1 MRFMFNLRELAE
13 AYENFDGPVVEA
25 PMARPR
31 PTEITFRNNRYSIF
45 NMGRQASILGGRGFS
60 AEVDRV

>member
-1 MRFMFNLRELAE
+1 MFNPRELAE
-13 AYENFDGPVVEA
+13 AYKNFDGPVVVA
-25 PMARPR
+25 RMAKPR
-31 PTEITFRNNRYSIF
+31 PTERTFRNNKYSIF